1 MGVIPIGRHSIEQV
15 ILAEAERHEV
25 INGVVR
31 VQCRKGVEGDALSV
45 TSHIQVHVSLE
56 CMLVSIVTEWAT

>member
-1 MGVIPIGRHSIEQV
+1 MGVISSGRHSIERV
-15 ILAEAERHEV
+15 MLAEVERHGE
-25 INGVVR
+25 ISGVVR

-45 TSHIQVHVSLE
+45 TSHIQAHVSLE